1 MKLEENPLQISPLDD
16 RVIFED
22 PFVDVMASSIQEV
35 KSGDQTKI
43 LELYNEFKRE
53 GDGDSRCFHLC
64 CSSTCSF
71 LGRNGWRSI
80 QENVLKS
87 MYESAKKNGVI
98 DVAVLLLVVLF
109 RKLSFYLPESEHVLL
124 CGQIQTLYQTAQTT
138 HPTPFNSSYF
148 SSIDMTGFSS
158 ISLLGNVSLLSHLF
172 PGIPF
177 LVSVEPLLLERNS
190 NPTKLLIRKTR

>member
-1 MKLEENPLQISPLDD
+1 
-16 RVIFED
+16 
-22 PFVDVMASSIQEV
+22 
-35 KSGDQTKI
+35 
-43 LELYNEFKRE
+43 
-53 GDGDSRCFHLC
+53 
-64 CSSTCSF
+64 
-71 LGRNGWRSI
+71 
-80 QENVLKS
+80 

-190 NPTKLLIRKTR
+190 NPTKLLIRKTEAPKSIFIYSPFQIKSDSKSTAVPVWVQGENVFFLFLILELFLFLFWTSNPKIYFFLSNIFLN